1 MAEIEIGVFK
11 RTALKTRTG
20 SKEELIER
28 VKAYEQNKNQ
38 QEKKIDWQF
47 TTKDAR
53 IKLKR
58 LYPIV

>member
-1 MAEIEIGVFK
+1 MAEIAIGVFK
-11 RTALKTRTG
+11 RTALKTRTS

-38 QEKKIDWQF
+38 QEKKIDWRF